1 MIMARQRHRG
11 VSVMASE
18 IRVKVQ
24 GGFTLMEVMIVVAII
39 GILAAIALPSYD
51 SYIIKANRRAAQA
64 FMLDVANKERQYLL
78 DARAYS
84 TDLTAIGIGAPIE
97 VSINYTITVAVT
109 ATPPGFTV
117 TATPI
122 SGKKQASDGTLSVTD
137 TGVKSPSDKW

>member
-1 MIMARQRHRG
+1 
-11 VSVMASE
+11 
-18 IRVKVQ
+18 
-24 GGFTLMEVMIVVAII
+24 MEVMIVVAII

-78 DARAYS
+78 DARVYVDFA
-84 TDLTAIGIGAPIE
+84 TLNFPAPVE
-97 VSINYTITVAVT
+97 VSSNYTISVDPT

-122 SGKKQASDGTLSVTD
+122 AGKKQASDGELSVTD
-137 TGVKSPSDKW
+137 TGVKSPSGKW